1 LIKLDFLNH
10 HPRLKWKL
18 YHIYRFFHDSTNF
31 IRKNSQELNPT
42 GLLFIGG
49 GNFKEV
55 GEEFLNYFQ
64 NLCGIKSSDKI
75 LDIGCGSGRM
85 AIPLTKFLDSSGVY
99 EGFDIFSSGITWC
112 QKNINPKYSNF
123 HFLLADI
130 YNKEYN
136 PNGKINSS
144 QYKFPYESNYF
155 DFIFATSVFT
165 HMLPEDVDNYFSEI
179 KRVMK
184 KNGKCLL
191 TFLLLNA
198 DSLESI
204 YEKKSKITFEQ
215 NEEKFSLVYKDLP
228 EHTIAFKES
237 FVRSIYEKYGMKIK
251 EPIQYGSWSG
261 RDDFLSFQDLIISFN
276 SK

>member
-1 LIKLDFLNH
+1 MIKLDFLNH
-10 HPRLKWKL
+10 HPKLKWKL
-18 YHIYRFFHDSTNF
+18 YHIYRFFYDSTNF
-31 IRKNSQELNPT
+31 IRKNSQELNPS
-42 GLLFIGG
+42 GILFIGG

-64 NLCGIKSSDKI
+64 NLCDIKSSDKI

-99 EGFDIFSSGITWC
+99 DGFDIFSSGIAWC
-112 QKNINPKYSNF
+112 QKNINPKHSNF

-191 TFLLLNA
+191 TFLLLNT

-204 YEKKSKITFEQ
+204 HEKKSKIIFEQ
-215 NEEKFSLVYKDLP
+215 IEEKFFLMYKDIP
-228 EHTIAFKES
+228 EHSIAYEEN
-237 FVRSIYEKYGMKIK
+237 FVRSLYEKYGMTIK

-261 RDDFLSFQDLIISFN
+261 RDDFLSFQDLIISIN